1 MLMGMIS
8 ILIMRLYKQLKEIM
22 TITTKK
28 KITVKEKSAKVKEH
42 FIEYEKNI
50 FSNIFS
56 NS

>member
-22 TITTKK
+22 TLTTKK
-28 KITVKEKSAKVKEH
+28 KITVKKKSAKVKEH